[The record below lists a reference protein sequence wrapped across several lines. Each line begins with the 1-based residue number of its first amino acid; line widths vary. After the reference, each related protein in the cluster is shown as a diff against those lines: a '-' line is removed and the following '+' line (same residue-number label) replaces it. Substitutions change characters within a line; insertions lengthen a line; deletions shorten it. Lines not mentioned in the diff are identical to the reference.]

1 MPGRPLPPLDPH
13 CPHGHLQT
21 GQHLPCLTQQLQ
33 LTKGSLRLLAG
44 VIAHSAPGAQQ
55 DGERGAPRGSRR
67 ESGQGGQPGSLCG
80 RNQRTGGQTHRCAG
94 SSLSGRPSAEAHT
107 GQAAHVPDVRAQV
120 AKCGSPNSLPQ
131 GFNQRLPRSA
141 GAKLKRKEQWHEREE
156 RTVSECLMA
165 ASSVKLLKK

>member
-13 CPHGHLQT
+13 CPHAHLQT

-44 VIAHSAPGAQQ
+44 VTAHSAPGAQQ

-80 RNQRTGGQTHRCAG
+80 RNQRTGGQTHGNAG
-94 SSLSGRPSAEAHT
+94 SSLSRRPRLGTPGRKPTQGRQHTSPTCGLKWPSVAHPIPYLRALT
-107 GQAAHVPDVRAQV
+107 RDYQDQQAQ
-120 AKCGSPNSLPQ
+120 N
-131 GFNQRLPRSA
+131 
-141 GAKLKRKEQWHEREE
+141 
-156 RTVSECLMA
+156 
-165 ASSVKLLKK
+165 